1 MAATKLCCVVGLGGG
16 GIGEHVAMRFAKE
29 GYNVA
34 MIARTKSSLERLEK
48 EIPNSKGYVCDAT
61 DSKEVHA
68 TVVDIVKDHGTTID
82 ALIYNAGMG
91 AFKSFD
97 DTSEE
102 LFEACWRS
110 GPKGLFSFAKAVLPG
125 MLEKKEGVI
134 GITGA
139 TASWRGMGRTVAFAP
154 AKFGVRAVAQSL
166 AREMGPQGVHVFH
179 VIIDGIV
186 DMPKTRMWMPNKPDD
201 EFMKPDAIA
210 ETYWNLANQ
219 PRSAWSS
226 EVNLAASGAYGTIAT
241 I

>member
-34 MIARTKSSLERLEK
+34 MLARTKSSLDKLEK
-48 EIPNSKGYVCDAT
+48 EIPNSKGYVCDAS

-68 TVVDIVKDHGTTID
+68 TVEAIVKDHDTTID
-82 ALIYNAGMG
+82 ALIYNAGLG

-97 DTSEE
+97 ETSEE

-110 GPKGLFSFAKAVLPG
+110 GPMGFFSFAKAVIPG
-125 MLEKKEGVI
+125 MLAKKSGVI
-134 GITGA
+134 GVTGA
-139 TASWRGMGRTVAFAP
+139 TASWRGMPSTVAFAP
-154 AKFGVRAVAQSL
+154 AKFAMRACAQSL
-166 AREMGPQGVHVFH
+166 ARDMGPKGIHVFH
-179 VIIDGIV
+179 VAIDGIV
-186 DMPKTRMWMPNKPDD
+186 DMPKTRLWMENKPDE
-201 EFMKPDAIA
+201 EFMHPADIA

-226 EVNLAASGAYGTIAT
+226 EVNLAAHAAYGSIAT